1 MVARQYEKDVQAL
14 LAKRRDN
21 GGDFW
26 ATADGR
32 WGTGSPFSTFDCALM
47 LSELG
52 LKRAHPAMKGA
63 ADVLFNAWRDDGR
76 FRPAPNA
83 AIYPCHTANAAR
95 VLCRLGY
102 ARDRRLKK
110 SFEYLLGTQHDD
122 GGWRCNTVK
131 LGRGADTDASNPGTT
146 LAALDAFRF
155 SPLLNTDER
164 LNRAGR
170 FVIAHWGTR
179 RPLGPCEFGIGK
191 LFMQVEYP
199 FLRYN
204 LFFYVYV
211 LSFYRAAT
219 QTKNF
224 RQALRALESRLVDS
238 RIVVE
243 NPNRKLAK
251 LSFCGK
257 GQPSQLA
264 TKRYRE
270 ILGNVKR
277 PSSAAR

>member
-1 MVARQYEKDVQAL
+1 MNAQQYEKDVRTL
-14 LAKRRDN
+14 VAKRHDN

-32 WGTGSPFSTFDCALM
+32 WGAGSPFSTFDCTLM

-52 LKRAHPAMKGA
+52 LKRDDPIMKGA
-63 ADVLFNAWRDDGR
+63 AEVLFNTWRDDGR
-76 FRPAPNA
+76 FQPAPNA

-110 SFEYLLGTQHDD
+110 TLEYLLDTQHDD
-122 GGWRCNTVK
+122 GGWRCNKAK
-131 LGRGADTDASNPGTT
+131 LGRGEETDASNPGTT

-155 SPLLNTDER
+155 SPLLNTNKR
-164 LNRAGR
+164 LNRATK
-170 FVIAHWGTR
+170 FLLTHWRTR
-179 RPLGPCEFGIGK
+179 RPLGSCEFGIGT
-191 LFMQVEYP
+191 LFMQIEFP

-204 LFFYVYV
+204 LFFYVYT

-219 QTKNF
+219 KTRNF
-224 RQALRALESRLVDS
+224 QLALRTLQSKLVDS

-251 LSFCGK
+251 LSFCEK
-257 GQPSQLA
+257 GCSSRIATTRYQEILRN
-264 TKRYRE
+264 TKRAS
-270 ILGNVKR
+270 
-277 PSSAAR
+277 SSAR